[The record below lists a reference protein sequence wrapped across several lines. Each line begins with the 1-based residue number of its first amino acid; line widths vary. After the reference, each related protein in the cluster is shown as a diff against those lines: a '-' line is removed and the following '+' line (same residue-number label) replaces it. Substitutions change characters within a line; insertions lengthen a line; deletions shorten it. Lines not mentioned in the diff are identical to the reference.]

1 MYFRL
6 YASSTQIAKG
16 ETVSLAG
23 LYAMRYSVLV
33 LVDTTVPLA
42 RLQPHPTTTEPGK
55 HVGAGGG
62 ESSSS
67 EEDSNEEGQ
76 ESAQGTDFDSLG
88 PVSSFY
94 YVLLTWSG
102 GSTCL

>member
-1 MYFRL
+1 M

-42 RLQPHPTTTEPGK
+42 RLQPQPAVVEQGK
-55 HVGAGGG
+55 HTGADGDDT
-62 ESSSS
+62 SSS
-67 EEDSNEEGQ
+67 EDESNEEGQ
-76 ESAQGTDFDSLG
+76 ESTQGTDFDSLG
-88 PVSSFY
+88 PVSKLSVFHMI
-94 YVLLTWSG
+94 W
-102 GSTCL
+102 